1 MKPELPV
8 AKDYRAALDLM
19 DTQLLVGR
27 YSDSTRDIYRYMFR
41 EFLKSVYPKPLHQ
54 INKWDILQHHRCLI
68 QEKHVSSSYQNQS
81 INAIKFYL
89 EQVLG
94 QDRQV
99 FDLERPK
106 RKKVLPQVLSEE
118 EVLGILCATN
128 NTKHKAIL
136 TTIYA
141 AGLRVSEVLGLHIS
155 DIDSQRMN
163 IRIRDGKGGKDRLTV
178 LSTNLLDLLRI
189 YFSQYRPKKYLF
201 EGPEGKPYSAGSVR
215 KILGR
220 SVKAAGVVKP
230 VTPHTLRHSFATHLL
245 EHGTNLRYVQT
256 LLGHTSVKTTE
267 IYTHVSSKKLEEV
280 KSPLDYLGT
289 NGIFER

>member
-27 YSDSTRDIYRYMFR
+27 YSESTRDIYRYMFR

-118 EVLGILCATN
+118 EVLGILRATSN
-128 NTKHKAIL
+128 IKHKAIL

-141 AGLRVSEVLGLHIS
+141 AGLRVSEVLCMHIS

-163 IRIRDGKGGKDRLTV
+163 IRIRDGKGGKDRITV

-189 YFSQYRPKKYLF
+189 YFRQYRPREFLF
-201 EGPEGKPYSAGSVR
+201 EGPNGKPYSAGSVR
-215 KILGR
+215 K
-220 SVKAAGVVKP
+220 
-230 VTPHTLRHSFATHLL
+230 
-245 EHGTNLRYVQT
+245 YW
-256 LLGHTSVKTTE
+256 
-267 IYTHVSSKKLEEV
+267 EEQ
-280 KSPLDYLGT
+280 
-289 NGIFER
+289 